1 MACLLSWPPAEEA
14 GVGRWRQL
22 VVALLLTLLSTSCT
36 YVGSATPAVQ
46 TPRASPSAAPSQGAG
61 LGSIPSDCAPAGG
74 LWPQHPAPWDVAFG
88 ASPVWI
94 RNIGTAPGAGGAAIP
109 FYPKSATTWG
119 YAQKLLWIVEP
130 GFTGAV
136 TVTARNRSTGKHVYM
151 RSGDTAP
158 ALALFLDPQH
168 PGVPGSGD
176 PNASNPQLRYA
187 EFPTS
192 IFIDAAGC
200 IEFTAAWG
208 TGHWSGTVAAGQA
221 P

>member
-1 MACLLSWPPAEEA
+1 MRPLEDSGLNIRHHGTSLSAQVQSGSEISA
-14 GVGRWRQL
+14 QL
-22 VVALLLTLLSTSCT
+22 
-36 YVGSATPAVQ
+36 
-46 TPRASPSAAPSQGAG
+46 
-61 LGSIPSDCAPAGG
+61 
-74 LWPQHPAPWDVAFG
+74 
-88 ASPVWI
+88 
-94 RNIGTAPGAGGAAIP
+94 PGAGGAAIP
-109 FYPKSATTWG
+109 FDPKSATTWG

-136 TVTARNRSTGKHVYM
+136 TVTARNGSTGKHVYM

-158 ALALFLDPQH
+158 ALGLFLDPQH

-176 PNASNPQLRYA
+176 PHASNPQLRYA

-200 IEFTAAWG
+200 IGFTAAWG
-208 TGHWSGTVAAGQA
+208 TGHWSGTVAAGQG